1 MSESIQAPKRKYTR
15 KPKVV
20 ESVTLHTTGI
30 LSDSEQSTTS
40 TTSSLSLTPPECV
53 SPQST
58 RSDKRLRPLEPRVD
72 TFRRIS
78 LEGGVNPLLE
88 PHDEPQQKP
97 KRQYKKKVAVTEPV
111 VDVPPPPVLQR
122 QSNCVESQ
130 TTRSDKRLRPLEP
143 RVDTFRRISLEG
155 GVNPLVE
162 PHDEPRI
169 RLDTELIDTPPSS
182 PEPRVSSRTSRTGGE
197 PREKKPRTEKQLEA
211 FNKMREARLKKTEE
225 LKHLKEIEK
234 QQRQLEKEEKKLE
247 TLNDR
252 IVEKATAIK
261 QRKSRNCVSS
271 QTTRSDKRLRPLE
284 PRVDTFRR
292 ISLEGGVNPLVEPH
306 DEPRFDV
313 LPEPQYIPQI
323 QETKH
328 KAILFV

>member
-78 LEGGVNPLLE
+78 LEGGVNPL
-88 PHDEPQQKP
+88 
-97 KRQYKKKVAVTEPV
+97 
-111 VDVPPPPVLQR
+111 
-122 QSNCVESQ
+122 
-130 TTRSDKRLRPLEP
+130 
-143 RVDTFRRISLEG
+143 
-155 GVNPLVE
+155 
-162 PHDEPRI
+162 
-169 RLDTELIDTPPSS
+169 
-182 PEPRVSSRTSRTGGE
+182 
-197 PREKKPRTEKQLEA
+197 
-211 FNKMREARLKKTEE
+211 
-225 LKHLKEIEK
+225 
-234 QQRQLEKEEKKLE
+234 
-247 TLNDR
+247 
-252 IVEKATAIK
+252 
-261 QRKSRNCVSS
+261 
-271 QTTRSDKRLRPLE
+271 
-284 PRVDTFRR
+284 
-292 ISLEGGVNPLVEPH
+292 VEPH